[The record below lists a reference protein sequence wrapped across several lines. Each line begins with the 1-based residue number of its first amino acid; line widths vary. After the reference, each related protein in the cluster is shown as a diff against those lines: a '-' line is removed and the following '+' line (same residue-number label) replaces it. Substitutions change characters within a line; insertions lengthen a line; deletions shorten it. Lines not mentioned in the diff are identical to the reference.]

1 MLDSKSPMQTIDF
14 LDYRF
19 LNRCPCAGTG
29 PVSPLTAPN
38 PRLSDS
44 NRRRWVP
51 ATTTLHLSF
60 RAQRGNPI

>member
-44 NRRRWVP
+44 NRRRWCQLP
-51 ATTTLHLSF
+51 PLFTCHSERSEETL
-60 RAQRGNPI
+60 